1 LVPLFQA
8 AQPIFDELLRQTA
21 QGSVFHNDDTS
32 MRILELL
39 LHTFLVPYFFP
50 NWRRADFGNRSGLRC
65 SFGERAEG
73 ENRQGGPAAGGT
85 RGLVRE
91 LWKKEPSIR
100 RGGQLESLV
109 GLG

>member
-1 LVPLFQA
+1 MKETRLTSVVPVA
-8 AQPIFDELLRQTA
+8 
-21 QGSVFHNDDTS
+21 S
-32 MRILELL
+32 
-39 LHTFLVPYFFP
+39 
-50 NWRRADFGNRSGLRC
+50 C

>member
-1 LVPLFQA
+1 MRAFVWLCVLVG
-8 AQPIFDELLRQTA
+8 
-21 QGSVFHNDDTS
+21 GSAGASRGATPVNDNFANAVAIT
-32 MRILELL
+32 
-39 LHTFLVPYFFP
+39 
-50 NWRRADFGNRSGLRC
+50 GLNTLC